1 MSKRREFEQTLGTFG
16 PASPTRKRSARYKR
30 IARRWK
36 HNKLA
41 AGWQAWRSAVH
52 LALLR
57 QISSISE
64 EVNEKTD
71 RIKVLS
77 CELIASKK
85 TQVLE
90 LDDLRHNI
98 TMQHELIQEMAK
110 SRSPVAVAETFVAK
124 VVTEAVAAVALGSVT
139 SAGAELARR
148 TSVWL
153 IRRTFQRVVAGQETR
168 ALRKWAE
175 VTRCMRRSKE
185 LMSRTIRRHTSGT
198 VSRAVS
204 KWKEALVEGLLLR
217 QQEVI

>member
-1 MSKRREFEQTLGTFG
+1 MIHAT
-16 PASPTRKRSARYKR
+16 ASSFAHPTPF
-30 IARRWK
+30 
-36 HNKLA
+36 
-41 AGWQAWRSAVH
+41 
-52 LALLR
+52 
-57 QISSISE
+57 
-64 EVNEKTD
+64 
-71 RIKVLS
+71 
-77 CELIASKK
+77 LII
-85 TQVLE
+85 QVLHAGYAKE
-90 LDDLRHNI
+90 ARCLEAEMHDLRHNI

-124 VVTEAVAAVALGSVT
+124 VVTEAAAAVALGSVT

-153 IRRTFQRVVAGQETR
+153 MRRTYQRVVAGQETR